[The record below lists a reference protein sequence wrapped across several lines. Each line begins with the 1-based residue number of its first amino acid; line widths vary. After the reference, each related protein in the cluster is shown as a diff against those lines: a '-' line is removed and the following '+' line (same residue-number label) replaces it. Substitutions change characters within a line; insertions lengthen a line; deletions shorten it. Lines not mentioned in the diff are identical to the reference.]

1 MNSNKSKKY
10 ITKNQ
15 QKQTTSLDETAHA
28 EALRGAKQTE
38 SGKAKEE
45 PSKLERPLKAGVPI
59 GTPAQ
64 VTKPETM
71 ELSTAGPSTEK
82 TMAAESGTTPVEPS
96 KQVIDPGWEIRCKP
110 RGKPAQTEEDAP
122 MRKKLSQRKRQ
133 RLQKRREA
141 ESRSSGNKQEVDAP
155 EGQGERATTPA
166 EQTQAKKKPEGKA
179 KRARLDETISPR
191 GDHKKQRTD
200 ATSGN
205 KELPSSYAAAAAADL
220 TVAITNNR
228 TGRLTQQ
235 DAAEVE
241 KKIGDAI
248 FQAAIET
255 DLDTA
260 AEAPAFSGRP
270 SFVDGYLKLWCQDAN
285 TKAWLMKWLE
295 SATLQNGD
303 QLVGKREDEMVR
315 NTRCGIL
322 IPSLEDNLTKIGR
335 VLNFQ
340 NPWAMVRKW
349 TLHQAIPL
357 KKRTCTLLLVGI
369 PEDVVPTVMEKGRRL
384 NYLCGTVYI
393 RFQHGGG
400 RFRDSPP
407 EKTATEANTD
417 GGENKSAEDAPEK
430 NTPSAMDTDCAEP
443 HTSDIEEGILLD
455 SEDEDGL
462 PKGISLLDLKGRAA
476 EGISPDGAFPL

>member
-1 MNSNKSKKY
+1 
-10 ITKNQ
+10 
-15 QKQTTSLDETAHA
+15 
-28 EALRGAKQTE
+28 
-38 SGKAKEE
+38 
-45 PSKLERPLKAGVPI
+45 
-59 GTPAQ
+59 
-64 VTKPETM
+64 M

-82 TMAAESGTTPVEPS
+82 TMAAESGTTSVEPS

-141 ESRSSGNKQEVDAP
+141 ESRPSGDKQEVDAP
-155 EGQGERATTPA
+155 EGRAEGATTPA
-166 EQTQAKKKPEGKA
+166 EQTQAKNKPEGKA

-200 ATSGN
+200 ASGN
-205 KELPSSYAAAAAADL
+205 KEPPSSYAAAAATDL
-220 TVAITNNR
+220 TVAITNDR

-235 DAAEVE
+235 DAADVE

-255 DLDTA
+255 DLDTV

-270 SFVDGYLKLWCQDAN
+270 SLVDGYLKLWCQDAN

-303 QLVGKREDEMVR
+303 RLVGKREDEMVR

-322 IPSLEDNLTKIGR
+322 IPSLEDNLTKVGR

-357 KKRTCTLLLVGI
+357 KKRACTLLLVGI

-393 RFQHGGG
+393 RFQHSGG

-407 EKTATEANTD
+407 EKNATEANTD
-417 GGENKSAEDAPEK
+417 GGEDKPAENATSSPK
-430 NTPSAMDTDCAEP
+430 NTPSAMDTDVANE

-462 PKGISLLDLKGRAA
+462 PKGISLLDLKGRA
-476 EGISPDGAFPL
+476 EGTPPDGAFPL

>member
-1 MNSNKSKKY
+1 MYSNKSKK
-10 ITKNQ
+10 ISNKNQ
-15 QKQTTSLDETAHA
+15 QNQTTSLDETAHA
-28 EALRGAKQTE
+28 EALRGAKPIK

-45 PSKLERPLKAGVPI
+45 PSKLERPPKAGVPI

-71 ELSTAGPSTEK
+71 ELSTAGPSTDK
-82 TMAAESGTTPVEPS
+82 TMAAESGTTSVEPS

-110 RGKPAQTEEDAP
+110 RGKPAQTEEDSP

-155 EGQGERATTPA
+155 EGQGEGATTPA

-205 KELPSSYAAAAAADL
+205 REPPSSYAAAAASDL

-349 TLHQAIPL
+349 KLHQAIPL
-357 KKRTCTLLLVGI
+357 KK
-369 PEDVVPTVMEKGRRL
+369 KAF
-384 NYLCGTVYI
+384 YI
-393 RFQHGGG
+393 SFQHGGG

-407 EKTATEANTD
+407 EKNATEANTD

-462 PKGISLLDLKGRAA
+462 PKGISLLDLKGKAA